1 MSEPRPRVLLTND
14 DGVRAPGL
22 AAAYAALAEV
32 ADVTVVAPSEQR
44 SGVSH
49 SITLEVPLRATPL
62 ERYPGYRVDFTPVDS
77 VKLAL
82 KHLLPQPPDV
92 VVSGINRGQNAG
104 FLAHYSGTVA
114 AAKEAALSGHQ
125 ALAISL
131 CTLKDPDFEPAAALL
146 PALVRLLVER
156 PLPPGVLLNVNVPA
170 LPTRELRGFRW
181 CRQSLRVLDDDYERR
196 SDPRERPYYWLT
208 GAGPL
213 EGLDPADDLTAI
225 QEGYVALT
233 PLVLDWTHPALFADG
248 GDEALDALRGA
259 LGPG

>member
-22 AAAYAALAEV
+22 AAAYQHLAE
-32 ADVTVVAPSEQR
+32 AAEVTVVAPSEQR

-62 ERYPGYRVDFTPVDS
+62 EQFPGYRVDFTPVDS

-82 KHLLPQPPDV
+82 KHLLPAPPDV

-104 FLAHYSGTVA
+104 FLAHYSGTVG
-114 AAKEAALSGHQ
+114 AAKEAAISGHQ
-125 ALAISL
+125 AIAISL
-131 CTLKDPDFEPAAALL
+131 CTLEHPDFEPAARLL

-170 LPTRELRGFRW
+170 LPSEQLRGFRW
-181 CRQSLRVLDDDYERR
+181 CRQSLRVLDDDYDKRA
-196 SDPRERPYYWLT
+196 DPRGRPYYWLT

-213 EGLDPADDLTAI
+213 EGLEPSDDLTAVE
-225 QEGYVALT
+225 QGYVALT
-233 PLVLDWTHPALFADG
+233 PLALDWTHEALFADG
-248 GDEALDALRGA
+248 GREALDALEGE
-259 LGPG
+259 LP